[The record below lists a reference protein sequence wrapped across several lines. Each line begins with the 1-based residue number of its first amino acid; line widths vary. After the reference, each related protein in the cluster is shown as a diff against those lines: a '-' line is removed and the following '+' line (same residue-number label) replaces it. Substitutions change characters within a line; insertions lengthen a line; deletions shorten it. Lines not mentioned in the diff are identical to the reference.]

1 MASRVLLQNLNK
13 KGPLSFVLAA
23 DSHIA
28 VTADQK
34 NCWLRNISSNS
45 AKMSS
50 TWSPTLT
57 LDNMNP
63 CIKTM
68 EYAVRGPLV
77 IRATEIEKELQ
88 KVNISTFKVLL

>member
-1 MASRVLLQNLNK
+1 MASRVLLQNVNK
-13 KGPLSFVLAA
+13 KALILTADNSIISAA
-23 DSHIA
+23 DQHFS
-28 VTADQK
+28 
-34 NCWLRNISSNS
+34 WLRNISKNS
-45 AKMSS
+45 VKMSS

-88 KVNISTFKVLL
+88 KVSISTFKDF